1 GLIDCVD
8 PDCCEQLSCG
18 SDPLCHGSA
27 DPLALL
33 QQSPLTSTAP
43 PSPTS
48 THTHSFYRRI
58 RFLLGKAATH
68 TLPGDVPFDTSRVAV
83 IRGSVVLQDGSPLV
97 GVNITFPQHPEY
109 GYTIS
114 RQDGSFDLVTLG
126 AMSVTLMFQRPPFLP
141 QTRTIWT
148 PNNNF
153 LVLDQVT
160 MSREEAQTPKCDIR
174 SVLSPYPL
182 AVQEEI
188 SIPGD
193 FVKLNYLSTRAAG
206 YLSLLRILL
215 TPPSPSSPVSPLG
228 GLSKVH
234 VRASVQ
240 GRLYQRWYPAGP
252 GLVHRLVWN
261 KTDVYGQEVWGL
273 THATVSVGYE
283 YESCPGVIQWE
294 RRTALMQGFELVPSN
309 LGGWSLDKHHTLN
322 IRSGILHKGNGENVF
337 LSQQPPVIST
347 VMGNGFYRSV
357 PCSPSCNGAARDMML
372 FAPVALASGPD
383 GSLYVGDF
391 NFIRRVHP
399 DGYTRTIL
407 ELKNRDTRHSS
418 RKVYRVRNLGQPKD
432 PSRNLEVVA
441 GTGEQCLPFDQSH
454 CGEGRKA
461 TEAALNNPR

>member
-1 GLIDCVD
+1 MVFAQRVGASAGRVGSALRATRERAILAVKNTASATTGPASASLAGKESTVTLAGWSGPGCSVVMETDCSDGTDNDGDGLMDCVD

-33 QQSPLTSTAP
+33 QQSPLPPTAP
-43 PSPTS
+43 PSPTH

-83 IRGSVVLQDGSPLV
+83 IRGRVALQDSSPLV

-126 AMSVTLMFQRPPFLP
+126 AMSMTLMFQRPPFLP

-160 MSREEAQTPKCDIR
+160 MSREETQPPKCDIR

-182 AVQEEI
+182 VLPYPLPRYTGACAEKGPAVPELQAVQEEV
-188 SIPGD
+188 SIPGA
-193 FVKLNYLSTRAAG
+193 FLKLSYLSTRAAG

-215 TPPSPSSPVSPLG
+215 TPPSPLSPVSPLG

-273 THATVSVGYE
+273 THATV
-283 YESCPGVIQWE
+283 
-294 RRTALMQGFELVPSN
+294 
-309 LGGWSLDKHHTLN
+309 
-322 IRSGILHKGNGENVF
+322 
-337 LSQQPPVIST
+337 
-347 VMGNGFYRSV
+347 
-357 PCSPSCNGAARDMML
+357 AA
-372 FAPVALASGPD
+372 AP
-383 GSLYVGDF
+383 
-391 NFIRRVHP
+391 
-399 DGYTRTIL
+399 T
-407 ELKNRDTRHSS
+407 
-418 RKVYRVRNLGQPKD
+418 D
-432 PSRNLEVVA
+432 PSI
-441 GTGEQCLPFDQSH
+441 PFP
-454 CGEGRKA
+454 RKRMLVLCFHND
-461 TEAALNNPR
+461 TD